1 MEMVPVHLP
10 ETMVEDLDRVAK
22 RGGLDR
28 STPVRRLPR
37 AGLERHVDEPC
48 GRGELSRREAAA
60 WMGVDVR
67 EAMGR
72 LADLGVTGNIT
83 LEEAQAALDLNGGL
97 PDDRPTR

>member
-28 STPVRRLPR
+28 STALRRLPR

-72 LADLGVTGNIT
+72 LGLISAS
-83 LEEAQAALDLNGGL
+83 QATSRWRRLR
-97 PDDRPTR
+97 RPST